1 MRLND
6 LNIEKIPYETRV
18 KRLNDLNSLM
28 NLILTDELKKFP
40 TYRWAGDVSHQ
51 EDLDRVFPLRD
62 GLIQTVRALQLLYM
76 LTTPIDPDK
85 RTWKKLKLIANTN
98 KNIGYKKLYIEN
110 EMRFYRRA
118 EYDVAEIEEADKID
132 WEKYQQETWVDW
144 VNTYLLGFELVVYDK
159 DGYEDKNLNWQKGFT
174 ERQFNVWQL
183 SLLFGKHHGV
193 KTFVGKRLK
202 ISRQMATKHFKAMQ
216 NKRDKYI
223 EDQQQLMRDIVIGI
237 SRFKKPTTKRGRKIK
252 KSVDEYRKQKKKR
265 KIE

>member
-1 MRLND
+1 MGIYD
-6 LNIEKIPYETRV
+6 LNIENIPYETRV
-18 KRLNDLNSLM
+18 KRLNDLTSLM

-51 EDLDRVFPLRD
+51 EDLDIVFPLRD
-62 GLIQTVRALQLLYM
+62 GLIEQVGALQLLYM

-85 RTWKKLKLIANTN
+85 RKWKKLKLIVNTN
-98 KNIGYKKLYIEN
+98 KNIGYKKLYN
-110 EMRFYRRA
+110 KNDVRFYRRT

-132 WEKYQQETWVDW
+132 WEKYQQDTWVDW
-144 VNTYLLGFELVVYDK
+144 ANTYLLGFELAVYRK

-183 SLLFGKHHGV
+183 SLLFGKHWGF
-193 KTFVGKRLK
+193 KTFVAKRLK
-202 ISRQMATKHFKAMQ
+202 ISRQMATKDIEAMQ

-223 EDQQQLMRDIVIGI
+223 EDAQQFFRDIQWY
-237 SRFKKPTTKRGRKIK
+237 KKPTTKRGRKIK
-252 KSVDEYRKQKKKR
+252 KSYDEYSKQRKKK